1 MTAPPFG
8 HVSAAGGKEAHIF
21 YALIAK
27 YTKKVVAAF
36 ARFVCRRKKAKNTV
50 LIPV

>member
-1 MTAPPFG
+1 MAAPPFG
-8 HVSAAGGKEAHIF
+8 HVSASGGKEVHIF

-27 YTKKVVAAF
+27 YTKKVVAVF
-36 ARFVCRRKKAKNTV
+36 ARFVCRRKKAENTG